1 MQEMLEIRWHAR
13 GGQGAKTAALLL
25 AESLMGEGTYVQAF
39 PEYGPERMGAPMRSY
54 DRISSKPIRLHT
66 SIKNPDVVII
76 LDPSLLA
83 DPSTLDGLKED
94 GIILVNTVEDPK
106 TVREKYNIK
115 GRKIYTLNASQLAQ
129 EELKRDLASVP
140 MLGALIRVTG
150 LVSLEDFLTH
160 IRKELERKFAHRP
173 EVIEA
178 NLKLY
183 QRAYQEVK
191 GE

>member
-25 AESLMGEGTYVQAF
+25 AESLMGKGTYVQAF

-66 SIKNPDVVII
+66 SIKTPDVVII

-106 TVREKYNIK
+106 VVREKYNIK

-150 LVSLEDFLTH
+150 LTSLEEFLQH

-173 EVIEA
+173 EVIES

-183 QRAYQEVK
+183 KRAYQEVK

>member
-1 MQEMLEIRWHAR
+1 
-13 GGQGAKTAALLL
+13 
-25 AESLMGEGTYVQAF
+25 
-39 PEYGPERMGAPMRSY
+39 
-54 DRISSKPIRLHT
+54 PITLHT

-150 LVSLEDFLTH
+150 LAKLEEFLKH
-160 IRKELERKFAHRP
+160 IRRELERKFAHRP
-173 EVIEA
+173 EVIEG

-191 GE
+191 SE

>member
-25 AESLMGEGTYVQAF
+25 AESLMGEGRYVQAF
-39 PEYGPERMGAPMRSY
+39 PEYGPERMGAPMRSF

-66 SIKNPDVVII
+66 SIKNPDIIII

-83 DPSTLDGLKED
+83 DPSTLEGLKED
-94 GIILVNTVEDPK
+94 GTILVNTADDPK

-115 GRKIYTLNASQLAQ
+115 KGKIYTLNASQLAQ
-129 EELKRDLASVP
+129 QELKRDIASAP
-140 MLGALIRVTG
+140 MLGALMRISG
-150 LVSLEDFLTH
+150 IMPLEEFLEH
-160 IRKELERKFAHRP
+160 SRKELERKFRHRP

-178 NLKLY
+178 NLRLY
-183 QRAYQEVK
+183 KRAYEEVQS
-191 GE
+191 E